1 MNISEFVE
9 TKATGRTDPTGGRNR
24 WTQKS
29 FFCFLYPKFIFR
41 QLIDLGISMNGL
53 EDDISLKK
61 KLDALEQQFDQVQQF

>member
-9 TKATGRTDPTGGRNR
+9 TKATGRTDPTGGRNK
-24 WTQKS
+24 WVQKVL
-29 FFCFLYPKFIFR
+29 FLLPPSKFISR